1 MVNLSHG
8 KHVNSKGHFL
18 ARPPWRC
25 KKYYLNNK
33 KELHKFHL
41 KLNSFLQFHWDIHYI
56 ALNLILSMIDYQKF
70 AYSTT
75 PPPPPPFVT
84 YDKLC
89 VARKKHAE
97 VVTFIFTSSFVRSL
111 DTSWRF
117 LSAIVQ
123 SVHRKALIIPSNS

>member
-1 MVNLSHG
+1 MVHLSHG

-18 ARPPWRC
+18 ARPPWRG

-41 KLNSFLQFHWDIHYI
+41 KLNSFFQFHWDIHYI

-75 PPPPPPFVT
+75 LPPFVT

-97 VVTFIFTSSFVRSL
+97 VDTFIFTSSFVRSI
-111 DTSWRF
+111 DTS
-117 LSAIVQ
+117 
-123 SVHRKALIIPSNS
+123 